1 MTRRT
6 RYQRGRWETLVAAVL
21 ATMYVAPLAVAQ
33 QEDEDEPKEKRSAIM
48 VFATSDSQDGEEGHA
63 TASAFRVTLSPEG
76 GSHVKMFKMQDG
88 KMVPV
93 DGSGGMTIFSESGG
107 LGAMMFRTADFT
119 GRGFAEFQ
127 EDHPTADANEDGV
140 LSVQEMR
147 AFRVA
152 RAMSN
157 ADAVLAQFPH
167 ADGNGDGMLDVQ
179 EAAQLAG
186 QGLMHPPMPPA
197 RILLSEDAPH
207 GRIEIREEGDDGA
220 DVSMNVAIEV
230 ADIEFGDG
238 VPHQIKFATST
249 VMRDEYGERR
259 TEFVQTL
266 DADGL
271 AEMTLTVDGEELYH
285 GPPPATWFDHADLI
299 EPTREEVAEHML
311 LLEEA
316 DSARFLDMHPEAD
329 QDGDGVIS
337 EQERQ
342 ALQATF
348 MAQMLET
355 HNWST
360 DLHEDGMFE
369 MREDHR
375 AMVEE
380 VLRALESEG
389 VDDPAVMKELEEALA
404 RARGAHGD
412 VKIDAKRAKGKDSW
426 VAIKDEFVRK
436 HDFPREAIELA
447 DEVCEAAVEV
457 RDKIIK
463 QIEAIKTEHADML
476 EEEAEQRAQRSD
488 ELDTEQEGDHG
499 AEILAESKPAKL
511 IKRLEAKIEDIKQQR
526 LIGGLEKIRKKIV
539 R

>member
-6 RYQRGRWETLVAAVL
+6 SYQRGLWETIVAAVL
-21 ATMYVAPLAVAQ
+21 ATLYVAPLAVAQ
-33 QEDEDEPKEKRSAIM
+33 QEDEDERKEERSAIRM
-48 VFATSDSQDGEEGHA
+48 FATSDSQDGEEGHA
-63 TASAFRVTLSPEG
+63 TASAFRVTLSPDG

-93 DGSGGMTIFSESGG
+93 DGSGGMTIFTESSGH
-107 LGAMMFRTADFT
+107 GAMMFRSVDFT
-119 GRGFAEFQ
+119 GRGFAEFK

-140 LSVQEMR
+140 LSFQEMR

-167 ADGNGDGMLDVQ
+167 ADGNGDGVLDVE

-186 QGLMHPPMPPA
+186 QGLPHPPMPVLA
-197 RILLSEDAPH
+197 RSMLRVVDDEGMGESFDLTVEAANVEIELGED
-207 GRIEIREEGDDGA
+207 
-220 DVSMNVAIEV
+220 
-230 ADIEFGDG
+230 
-238 VPHQIKFATST
+238 VPHQVKFATNT
-249 VMRDEYGERR
+249 IMRDAHGERR
-259 TEFVQTL
+259 TEVVQTV

-316 DSARFLDMHPEAD
+316 ESARFLEMHSEAD

-348 MAQMLET
+348 MAQMLEAD
-355 HNWST
+355 NWST
-360 DLHEDGMFE
+360 DLHEDGMLE

-380 VLRALESEG
+380 VLKALESEG
-389 VDDPAVMKELEEALA
+389 SGDPAVMKELEEALA

-463 QIEAIKTEHADML
+463 QIEAIKTEHADVL
-476 EEEAEQRAQRSD
+476 EEEAERQAQQKND
-488 ELDTEQEGDHG
+488 LDTEQEGDRG

-511 IKRLEAKIEDIKQQR
+511 IKRLEAKIEDIKEQR

>member
-6 RYQRGRWETLVAAVL
+6 TYGRGRWVTLGAAAL
-21 ATMYVAPLAVAQ
+21 ATLYVAPLAVAQ
-33 QEDEDEPKEKRSAIM
+33 DEDEDQPKRERSAIM
-48 VFATSDSQDGEEGHA
+48 VFETSDSQDGEEGHA
-63 TASAFRVTLSPEG
+63 AMSAFHVTVSPDG
-76 GSHVKMFKMQDG
+76 GSNIKMFAMQDG
-88 KMVPV
+88 KLVPV
-93 DGSGGMTIFSESGG
+93 GGGGHMTIFTESRGH
-107 LGAMMFRTADFT
+107 GAMMFGSADFT
-119 GRGFAEFQ
+119 GRGFAEFK

-140 LSVQEMR
+140 LSFQEMR

-152 RAMSN
+152 KAMANS
-157 ADAVLAQFPH
+157 DAVMAQFPH
-167 ADGNGDGMLDVQ
+167 ADGNGDGVLDVA
-179 EAAQLAG
+179 EAAQLTG
-186 QGLMHPPMPPA
+186 SGLMHPPAPA
-197 RILLSEDAPH
+197 L
-207 GRIEIREEGDDGA
+207 GRIMLRVVDVEGMGESFDLTVEA
-220 DVSMNVAIEV
+220 PIVEV
-230 ADIEFGDG
+230 EFGDS
-238 VPHQIKFATST
+238 VPHQIKIATST
-249 VMRDEYGERR
+249 IMRDADGERR
-259 TEFVQTL
+259 TEFVQTV

-285 GPPPATWFDHADLI
+285 GPPPATWLDEADLI
-299 EPTREEVAEHML
+299 EPTREEVAEHMV

-316 DSARFLDMHPEAD
+316 ESARFLEMHPEAD
-329 QDGDGVIS
+329 EDGDGVIS
-337 EQERQ
+337 EEERQ

-348 MAQMLET
+348 MAQMLEA

-360 DLHEDGMFE
+360 DLPEDGMFE

-380 VLRALESEG
+380 VLKALESEG

-436 HDFPREAIELA
+436 HDFPKEAIELA

-463 QIEAIKTEHADML
+463 QIQAIKTEHADVL
-476 EEEAEQRAQRSD
+476 EEEAERQAQQKND
-488 ELDTEQEGDHG
+488 LDTEQEGDRG
-499 AEILAESKPAKL
+499 AEILAVSKPAKL